1 MAVPVGSEAKMEPA
15 RPQRGAMQHLAPGR
29 DLEGAALVL
38 VGGRSIIREAH
49 NPQAAR
55 T

>member
-29 DLEGAALVL
+29 DLEGAALEL

-49 NPQAAR
+49 NPRAAR